1 MGIIGVISLLAVVYF
16 LLLRRSDL
24 LAFYARIQ
32 FQKGYFDKALR
43 LFHIANRI
51 GKMKPET
58 MRYYGYMLLRSG
70 ELNLAEEVLT
80 RASVSAKKPAEKKR
94 IKAMLSL
101 VVWKKGDL
109 DLAIEMMEEAIE
121 GFKVSN
127 FYQNLGLM
135 YVLKGERQK
144 SLKFNLEAHDYNP
157 DDMVIADNLAQS
169 YVLCGEYEKGKAVY
183 EELLGKEPHFPEPY
197 YGYGLLLIK
206 CGDRERGI
214 EFIKK
219 SLDKTFTFLSVMQ
232 KDDVEKILAE
242 QLQK

>member
-1 MGIIGVISLLAVVYF
+1 MGIIGVISLLALVYF
-16 LLLRRSDL
+16 LILRRSDL

-32 FQKGYFDKALR
+32 FQKGNFDKALR

-80 RASVSAKKPAEKKR
+80 RASVSAKKPPEKKR

-109 DLAIEMMEEAIE
+109 DMAIEMMEEAIE
-121 GFKVSN
+121 DFRVSN
-127 FYQNLGLM
+127 FYRNLGLM

-144 SLKFNLEAHDYNP
+144 ALKFNLEAYDYNP
-157 DDMVIADNLAQS
+157 DDMVIADNLAEA
-169 YVLCGEYEKGKAVY
+169 YVLCGENEKAKAIY
-183 EELLGKEPHFPEPY
+183 EELLEKEPHFPEPY

-206 CGDRERGI
+206 SGQRERGI
-214 EFIKK
+214 ELIRK

-232 KDDVEKILAE
+232 RDEVEKILEE